1 MKKRGE
7 YDEACS
13 EAPEFTLRARWNNKR
28 EDARGAKGSE
38 AGGRGN
44 LHKQV
49 AVNNCLCEA
58 LLRPTDRPSSIEARR
73 GGKGGNPEINGPL
86 KAARERET
94 QYDTEVIIII
104 SPIMK

>member
-28 EDARGAKGSE
+28 EDARAKGSERGSE

-49 AVNNCLCEA
+49 AVNNCLCED
-58 LLRPTDRPSSIEARR
+58 LRPADRPNSIEVKRGEW
-73 GGKGGNPEINGPL
+73 GGKG
-86 KAARERET
+86 R
-94 QYDTEVIIII
+94 Q
-104 SPIMK
+104 S

>member
-38 AGGRGN
+38 GA
-44 LHKQV
+44 
-49 AVNNCLCEA
+49 
-58 LLRPTDRPSSIEARR
+58 RPEV
-73 GGKGGNPEINGPL
+73 GEI
-86 KAARERET
+86 
-94 QYDTEVIIII
+94 YI
-104 SPIMK
+104 SRSL